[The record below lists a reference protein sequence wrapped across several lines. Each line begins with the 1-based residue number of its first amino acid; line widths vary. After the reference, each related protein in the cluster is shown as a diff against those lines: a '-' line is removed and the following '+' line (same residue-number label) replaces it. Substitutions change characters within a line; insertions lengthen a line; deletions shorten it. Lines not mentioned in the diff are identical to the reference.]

1 MTSLWNGLQ
10 SLLGGI
16 VSFFY
21 GVIPNL
27 GVAIILLTLVVGL
40 VLFPLTLKQTRSMR
54 AMQEIQPEVKRLQAE
69 FKQDRQLLQ
78 EKTMALYKEKQ
89 KEMGVTW
96 RSFRNEANEPT
107 ISDDWR
113 VRGWPTLYYIDHE
126 GVIKHKNI
134 RGESQMEEVLEEMIA
149 AAEAAQKK

>member
-1 MTSLWNGLQ
+1 MIPHERSLVDKWKDRPFAL
-10 SLLGGI
+10 I
-16 VSFFY
+16 
-21 GVIPNL
+21 GVN
-27 GVAIILLTLVVGL
+27 
-40 VLFPLTLKQTRSMR
+40 S
-54 AMQEIQPEVKRLQAE
+54 
-69 FKQDRQLLQ
+69 DRTNT
-78 EKTMALYKEKQ
+78 EKGMALYKEKQ

-134 RGESQMEEVLEEMIA
+134 RGESQMEEVLAIGLMYGM
-149 AAEAAQKK
+149 EASTETGRTLILVILVVAFALQFAKPIYHSL